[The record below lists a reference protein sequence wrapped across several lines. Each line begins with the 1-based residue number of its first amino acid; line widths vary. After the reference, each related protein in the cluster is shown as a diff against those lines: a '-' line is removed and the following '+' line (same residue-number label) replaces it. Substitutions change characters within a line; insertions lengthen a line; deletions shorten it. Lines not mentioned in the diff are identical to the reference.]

1 MKFASIIVG
10 IYFVI
15 MIIKGSI
22 DNTFYTLVVLAFV
35 LYGILKKKKTKRKYK
50 KIFSKKNNTTKL
62 KNNKVNETFNSYKI
76 DPKKFNQN
84 KYTNEPVNQTEQ
96 FSIEKKK
103 ISRLRQM
110 KALSASNVTDANKLF
125 YLQGTFMD
133 DYVDNYDINVPCNK
147 NNPVYNNLTIYQLR
161 SYFSW
166 RTLIRNKL
174 YKQTEQSYVFLYIYE
189 LLNKIGVKNEIDGLN
204 KIIDLWQNYRAFD
217 NSFDKYLSNWVKDY
231 YIINRINID
240 FNLIEEEFPIKN
252 NDNLENISEILIG
265 NYENKLE
272 FLDSISNYHILK
284 SKIME
289 HKYSFLINLV
299 IPEIFKNLDKYFS
312 ENNLSF
318 VNITFGEFKKKYWN
332 VYENAIYFNNKLES
346 DFVFKFKNLET
357 YYRKGNNYYKE
368 TFELSQYSKCI
379 VGYILKNIEI
389 TLRECLKFSKNLKLN
404 ISSLDELS
412 SNAELYSIVT
422 DKKFNMII
430 NNTIKKYLIEHKTEI
445 NNIITKEKKEEI
457 VIDANKFNEIR
468 KSSSR
473 IQEKLIVE
481 EENYLEKEEQIEIEI
496 INSSQDIFKN
506 LIDNLNTVE
515 LDFLKKIVNNEPRNN
530 LIDYSKQNNILFE
543 IMIENINKVA
553 LETIGD
559 NLIEDNSDEIII
571 YAEYIDS
578 LKEKL
583 YLLIK

>member
-50 KIFSKKNNTTKL
+50 KISSKKNNTTKL

-252 NDNLENISEILIG
+252 NDNLEDISEILIG

-318 VNITFGEFKKKYWN
+318 VNITFGKFKKKYWH

-389 TLRECLKFSKNLKLN
+389 TLRECLKFSKNLKVN

-412 SNAELYSIVT
+412 SNAELYSVVT

-583 YLLIK
+583 

>member
-50 KIFSKKNNTTKL
+50 KISSKKNNTTKL
-62 KNNKVNETFNSYKI
+62 KNNKVSQTFNSYKI
-76 DPKKFNQN
+76 DPQKFNQN
-84 KYTNEPVNQTEQ
+84 KYTNEPINQTEQ

-252 NDNLENISEILIG
+252 NDNLEDISEILIG

-312 ENNLSF
+312 ENNVSF

-368 TFELSQYSKCI
+368 MFELSQYSKCI

-481 EENYLEKEEQIEIEI
+481 EENYLEKEEQVEIEI

-506 LIDNLNTVE
+506 LVDNLNTVE

-583 YLLIK
+583 

>member
-22 DNTFYTLVVLAFV
+22 DNTVYTLVVLTIV
-35 LYGILKKKKTKRKYK
+35 LYSILKKRKTKRKYK
-50 KIFSKKNNTTKL
+50 KISSKKNNTTKL

-84 KYTNEPVNQTEQ
+84 KYTNEPINQTEQ

-110 KALSASNVTDANKLF
+110 KALSASNVTDTNKLF

-204 KIIDLWQNYRAFD
+204 KIIDLWQNYRVFD

-252 NDNLENISEILIG
+252 NDNLKDISEILIG

-312 ENNLSF
+312 ENNVSF

-389 TLRECLKFSKNLKLN
+389 TLRECLKFSKNLKVN

-412 SNAELYSIVT
+412 SNAELYSVVT

-481 EENYLEKEEQIEIEI
+481 EENYLEKEEQVEIEI

-506 LIDNLNTVE
+506 LIDNLNNIE
-515 LDFLKKIVNNEPRNN
+515 LDFLKKIINNEPRNN

-553 LETIGD
+553 LETIAD
-559 NLIEDNSDEIII
+559 NLIEDNSDEVII

-583 YLLIK
+583 

>member
-10 IYFVI
+10 IYFAI

-50 KIFSKKNNTTKL
+50 KISSKKNNTTKL

-76 DPKKFNQN
+76 DSKKFNQN

-110 KALSASNVTDANKLF
+110 KALSASNVTDTNKLF

-133 DYVDNYDINVPCNK
+133 DYVDNYVDNYDINVPCNK

-204 KIIDLWQNYRAFD
+204 KIIDLWQNYRVFD
-217 NSFDKYLSNWVKDY
+217 NGFDKYLSNWVKDY

-240 FNLIEEEFPIKN
+240 FNLIEEELPIKN
-252 NDNLENISEILIG
+252 NDNLKDISEILIG

-379 VGYILKNIEI
+379 IGYILKNIEI
-389 TLRECLKFSKNLKLN
+389 TLRECLKFSKNLKVN

-412 SNAELYSIVT
+412 SNAELYSVVT
-422 DKKFNMII
+422 AKKFNMII

-515 LDFLKKIVNNEPRNN
+515 LNFLKKIINNEPRNN

-553 LETIGD
+553 LETIAD

-571 YAEYIDS
+571 YAEYIDA

-583 YLLIK
+583 

>member
-1 MKFASIIVG
+1 MKFASIVVG

-35 LYGILKKKKTKRKYK
+35 LYSILKKRKTKRKYK
-50 KIFSKKNNTTKL
+50 KISSKKNNTTKL
-62 KNNKVNETFNSYKI
+62 KNNKVNQTFNSYKI

-110 KALSASNVTDANKLF
+110 KALSASNVTDTNKLF

-174 YKQTEQSYVFLYIYE
+174 YKQTEQSYVFIYIYE

-204 KIIDLWQNYRAFD
+204 KIIDLWQNYRVFD

-252 NDNLENISEILIG
+252 NDNLKDISEILIG

-357 YYRKGNNYYKE
+357 YYKKGSNYYKE

-389 TLRECLKFSKNLKLN
+389 TLRECLKFSKNLKVN
-404 ISSLDELS
+404 ISSLDELL
-412 SNAELYSIVT
+412 SNAELYSVVT

-481 EENYLEKEEQIEIEI
+481 EENYLEKEEQVEIEI
-496 INSSQDIFKN
+496 INSSQDIFNN
-506 LIDNLNTVE
+506 LVDNLNNIE
-515 LDFLKKIVNNEPRNN
+515 LDFLKKIINNEPRNN

-543 IMIENINKVA
+543 IIIENINKVA
-553 LETIGD
+553 LETIAD
-559 NLIEDNSDEIII
+559 NLIEDNSDEVII
-571 YAEYIDS
+571 YAEYIDA

-583 YLLIK
+583 

>member
-22 DNTFYTLVVLAFV
+22 DNTFYTLVVLTFV
-35 LYGILKKKKTKRKYK
+35 LYSIFKKKKTKRKYK

-76 DPKKFNQN
+76 DSKKFNQN

-110 KALSASNVTDANKLF
+110 KALSASNVTDTNKLF

-204 KIIDLWQNYRAFD
+204 KIIDLWQNYRVFD

-240 FNLIEEEFPIKN
+240 FNLIKEEFPIKN
-252 NDNLENISEILIG
+252 NDNLEDISEILIG

-272 FLDSISNYHILK
+272 FIDSISNYHILK

-318 VNITFGEFKKKYWN
+318 VNIIFGKFKKKYWN

-379 VGYILKNIEI
+379 LGYILKNIEI
-389 TLRECLKFSKNLKLN
+389 TLRECLKFSKNLKVN

-412 SNAELYSIVT
+412 SNAELYSVVT
-422 DKKFNMII
+422 DKKFNIII

-481 EENYLEKEEQIEIEI
+481 EETYLEKEEQIEVEI

-515 LDFLKKIVNNEPRNN
+515 LDFLKKIINNEPRNN

-553 LETIGD
+553 LETIAD
-559 NLIEDNSDEIII
+559 NLIEDNSDEVII
-571 YAEYIDS
+571 YAEYIDA
-578 LKEKL
+578 LREKL
-583 YLLIK
+583 

>member
-50 KIFSKKNNTTKL
+50 KISSKKNNTTKL

-110 KALSASNVTDANKLF
+110 KALSASNVTDTNKLF

-204 KIIDLWQNYRAFD
+204 KIIDLWQNYRVFD

-252 NDNLENISEILIG
+252 NDNLEDIGEILIG

-318 VNITFGEFKKKYWN
+318 VNITFGKFKKKYWH

-389 TLRECLKFSKNLKLN
+389 TLRECLKFSKNLKVN

-412 SNAELYSIVT
+412 SNAELYSVVT

-583 YLLIK
+583 

>member
-50 KIFSKKNNTTKL
+50 KISSKKNNTTKL
-62 KNNKVNETFNSYKI
+62 KNNKVNQTFNSYKI
-76 DPKKFNQN
+76 DPQKFNQN
-84 KYTNEPVNQTEQ
+84 KYTNEPINQTEQ

-110 KALSASNVTDANKLF
+110 KALSASNVTDTNKLF

-133 DYVDNYDINVPCNK
+133 DYVDNYEINVPCNK

-312 ENNLSF
+312 ENNVSF

-481 EENYLEKEEQIEIEI
+481 EENYLEKEEQVEIEI

-506 LIDNLNTVE
+506 LVDNLNNIE

-583 YLLIK
+583 

>member
-22 DNTFYTLVVLAFV
+22 DNTFYTLVVLTFV
-35 LYGILKKKKTKRKYK
+35 LYSILKKRKTKRKYK

-76 DPKKFNQN
+76 DSKKFNQN

-110 KALSASNVTDANKLF
+110 KALSASNVTDTNKLF

-204 KIIDLWQNYRAFD
+204 KIIDLWQNYRVFD
-217 NSFDKYLSNWVKDY
+217 NGFDKYLSNWVKDY

-252 NDNLENISEILIG
+252 NDNLEDISEILIG

-299 IPEIFKNLDKYFS
+299 IPKIFKNLDKYFS

-379 VGYILKNIEI
+379 IGYILKNIEI
-389 TLRECLKFSKNLKLN
+389 TLRECLKFFKNLKVN

-412 SNAELYSIVT
+412 SNAELYSVVI

-481 EENYLEKEEQIEIEI
+481 EETYLEKEEQVEIEI

-515 LDFLKKIVNNEPRNN
+515 LDFLKKIINNEPRNN

-553 LETIGD
+553 LETIAD
-559 NLIEDNSDEIII
+559 NLIEDNSDEVII
-571 YAEYIDS
+571 YAEYIDA
-578 LKEKL
+578 LREKL
-583 YLLIK
+583 

>member
-50 KIFSKKNNTTKL
+50 KISSKKNNTTKL

-110 KALSASNVTDANKLF
+110 KTLSASNVTDTNKLF

-204 KIIDLWQNYRAFD
+204 KIIDLWQNYRVFD

-252 NDNLENISEILIG
+252 NDNLEDISEILIG

-389 TLRECLKFSKNLKLN
+389 TLRECLKFSKNLKVN

-412 SNAELYSIVT
+412 SNAELYSVVT

-481 EENYLEKEEQIEIEI
+481 EETYLEKEEQIEVEI

-515 LDFLKKIVNNEPRNN
+515 LDFLKKIINNEPRNN

-571 YAEYIDS
+571 YAEYIDA

-583 YLLIK
+583 

>member
-50 KIFSKKNNTTKL
+50 KISSKKNNITKL
-62 KNNKVNETFNSYKI
+62 KNNKINETFNSYKI

-110 KALSASNVTDANKLF
+110 KALSASNVTDTNKLF

-174 YKQTEQSYVFLYIYE
+174 YKQTEKSYVFLYIYE

-204 KIIDLWQNYRAFD
+204 KIIDLWQNYRVFD

-252 NDNLENISEILIG
+252 NDNLKDISEILIG

-346 DFVFKFKNLET
+346 DFVFKFRNLET

-379 VGYILKNIEI
+379 VGCILKNIEI
-389 TLRECLKFSKNLKLN
+389 TLRECLKFSKNLKVN

-422 DKKFNMII
+422 NKKFNMII

-481 EENYLEKEEQIEIEI
+481 EENYLEKEEQIEVEI

-515 LDFLKKIVNNEPRNN
+515 
-530 LIDYSKQNNILFE
+530 
-543 IMIENINKVA
+543 
-553 LETIGD
+553 
-559 NLIEDNSDEIII
+559 
-571 YAEYIDS
+571 
-578 LKEKL
+578 
-583 YLLIK
+583 

>member
-22 DNTFYTLVVLAFV
+22 DNTFYTLVVLTFV
-35 LYGILKKKKTKRKYK
+35 LYSILKKRKTKRKYK

-76 DPKKFNQN
+76 DSKKFNQN

-110 KALSASNVTDANKLF
+110 KALSASNVTDTNKLF

-204 KIIDLWQNYRAFD
+204 KIIDLWQNYRVFD
-217 NSFDKYLSNWVKDY
+217 NGFDKYLSNWVKDY

-252 NDNLENISEILIG
+252 NDNLEDISEILIG

-299 IPEIFKNLDKYFS
+299 IPKIFKKLDKYFS

-379 VGYILKNIEI
+379 IGYILKNIEI
-389 TLRECLKFSKNLKLN
+389 TLRECLKFFKNLKVN

-412 SNAELYSIVT
+412 SNAELYSVVI

-481 EENYLEKEEQIEIEI
+481 EETYLEKEEQVEIEI

-515 LDFLKKIVNNEPRNN
+515 LDFLKKIINNEPRNN

-553 LETIGD
+553 LETIAD
-559 NLIEDNSDEIII
+559 NLIEDNSDEVII
-571 YAEYIDS
+571 YAEYIDA
-578 LKEKL
+578 LREKL
-583 YLLIK
+583 

>member
-50 KIFSKKNNTTKL
+50 KISSKKNNTTKL
-62 KNNKVNETFNSYKI
+62 KNNKVNQTFNSYKI
-76 DPKKFNQN
+76 DPQKFNQN
-84 KYTNEPVNQTEQ
+84 KYTNEPINQTEQ

-110 KALSASNVTDANKLF
+110 KALSASNVTDTNKLF

-204 KIIDLWQNYRAFD
+204 KIIDLWQNYRVFD
-217 NSFDKYLSNWVKDY
+217 NSFDKYLSKWVKDY

-252 NDNLENISEILIG
+252 NDNLEDISEILIG

-312 ENNLSF
+312 ENNVSF

-368 TFELSQYSKCI
+368 MFELSQYSKCI

-481 EENYLEKEEQIEIEI
+481 EENYLEKEEQVEIEI

-506 LIDNLNTVE
+506 LVDNLNTVE

-583 YLLIK
+583 

>member
-50 KIFSKKNNTTKL
+50 KISSKKNNTTKL

-110 KALSASNVTDANKLF
+110 KALSASNVTDTNKLF

-174 YKQTEQSYVFLYIYE
+174 YKQTEKSYVFLYIYE

-204 KIIDLWQNYRAFD
+204 KIIDLWQNYRVFD

-252 NDNLENISEILIG
+252 NDNLEDISEILIG

-299 IPEIFKNLDKYFS
+299 IPEIFKNFDKYFS
-312 ENNLSF
+312 ENNVSF

-583 YLLIK
+583 

>member
-50 KIFSKKNNTTKL
+50 KISSKKNNTTKL

-84 KYTNEPVNQTEQ
+84 KDTNEPVNQTEQ

-312 ENNLSF
+312 ENNVSF

-481 EENYLEKEEQIEIEI
+481 EENYLEKEEQVEIEI

-515 LDFLKKIVNNEPRNN
+515 LDFLKKIINNEPRNN

-583 YLLIK
+583 

>member
-1 MKFASIIVG
+1 
-10 IYFVI
+10 
-15 MIIKGSI
+15 
-22 DNTFYTLVVLAFV
+22 
-35 LYGILKKKKTKRKYK
+35 
-50 KIFSKKNNTTKL
+50 
-62 KNNKVNETFNSYKI
+62 
-76 DPKKFNQN
+76 
-84 KYTNEPVNQTEQ
+84 
-96 FSIEKKK
+96 
-103 ISRLRQM
+103 
-110 KALSASNVTDANKLF
+110 
-125 YLQGTFMD
+125 
-133 DYVDNYDINVPCNK
+133 
-147 NNPVYNNLTIYQLR
+147 
-161 SYFSW
+161 
-166 RTLIRNKL
+166 
-174 YKQTEQSYVFLYIYE
+174 
-189 LLNKIGVKNEIDGLN
+189 
-204 KIIDLWQNYRAFD
+204 
-217 NSFDKYLSNWVKDY
+217 
-231 YIINRINID
+231 
-240 FNLIEEEFPIKN
+240 
-252 NDNLENISEILIG
+252 
-265 NYENKLE
+265 
-272 FLDSISNYHILK
+272 
-284 SKIME
+284 ME

-318 VNITFGEFKKKYWN
+318 VNITFGKFKKKYWH

-389 TLRECLKFSKNLKLN
+389 TLRECLKFSKNLKVN

-412 SNAELYSIVT
+412 SNAELYSVVT

-583 YLLIK
+583 

>member
-50 KIFSKKNNTTKL
+50 KISSKKNNTTKL

-110 KALSASNVTDANKLF
+110 KTLSASNVTDTNKLF

-204 KIIDLWQNYRAFD
+204 KIIDLWQNYRVFD

-379 VGYILKNIEI
+379 IGYILKNIEI
-389 TLRECLKFSKNLKLN
+389 TLRECLKFSKNLKVN

-412 SNAELYSIVT
+412 SNAELYSVVT

-515 LDFLKKIVNNEPRNN
+515 LDFLKKIINNEPRNN

-553 LETIGD
+553 LETIAD

-571 YAEYIDS
+571 YAEYIDA
-578 LKEKL
+578 LREKL
-583 YLLIK
+583 

>member
-50 KIFSKKNNTTKL
+50 KISSKKNNTTKL

-204 KIIDLWQNYRAFD
+204 KIIDLWQNYRVFD
-217 NSFDKYLSNWVKDY
+217 NSFDKYLSKWVKDY

-252 NDNLENISEILIG
+252 NDNLEDISEILIG

-312 ENNLSF
+312 ENNVSF

-481 EENYLEKEEQIEIEI
+481 EENYLEKEEQVEIEI

-506 LIDNLNTVE
+506 LVDNLNNIE

-583 YLLIK
+583 

>member
-50 KIFSKKNNTTKL
+50 KISSKKNNTTKL
-62 KNNKVNETFNSYKI
+62 KNNKVNQTFNSYKI
-76 DPKKFNQN
+76 DPQKFNQN
-84 KYTNEPVNQTEQ
+84 KYTNEPINQTEQ

-110 KALSASNVTDANKLF
+110 KALSASNVTDTNKLF

-204 KIIDLWQNYRAFD
+204 KIIDLWQNYRVFD
-217 NSFDKYLSNWVKDY
+217 NSFDKYLSKWVKDY

-252 NDNLENISEILIG
+252 NDNLEDISEILIG

-312 ENNLSF
+312 ENNVSF

-481 EENYLEKEEQIEIEI
+481 EENYLEKEEQVEIEI

-583 YLLIK
+583 

>member
-22 DNTFYTLVVLAFV
+22 DNTFYTLVVLTFV
-35 LYGILKKKKTKRKYK
+35 LYSILKKRKTKRKYK

-76 DPKKFNQN
+76 DSKKFNQN

-110 KALSASNVTDANKLF
+110 KALSASNVTDTNKLF

-204 KIIDLWQNYRAFD
+204 KIIDLWQNYRVFD
-217 NSFDKYLSNWVKDY
+217 NGFDKYLSNWVKDY

-252 NDNLENISEILIG
+252 NDNLEDISEILIG

-318 VNITFGEFKKKYWN
+318 VNITFGKFKKKYWN

-379 VGYILKNIEI
+379 IGYILKNIEI
-389 TLRECLKFSKNLKLN
+389 TLRECLKFFKNLKVN

-412 SNAELYSIVT
+412 SNAELYSVVI

-481 EENYLEKEEQIEIEI
+481 EETYLEKEEQVEIEI

-515 LDFLKKIVNNEPRNN
+515 LDFLKKIINNEPRNN

-553 LETIGD
+553 LETIAD
-559 NLIEDNSDEIII
+559 NLIEDNSDEVII
-571 YAEYIDS
+571 YAEYIDA
-578 LKEKL
+578 LREKL
-583 YLLIK
+583 

>member
-50 KIFSKKNNTTKL
+50 KISSKKNNTTKL

-110 KALSASNVTDANKLF
+110 KALSASNVTDTNKLF

-204 KIIDLWQNYRAFD
+204 KIIDLWQNYRVFD

-252 NDNLENISEILIG
+252 NDNLEDISEILIG

-318 VNITFGEFKKKYWN
+318 VNITFGKFKKKYWH
-332 VYENAIYFNNKLES
+332 VYENAIYFNNKLEI

-389 TLRECLKFSKNLKLN
+389 TLRECLKFSKNLKVN

-412 SNAELYSIVT
+412 SNAELYSVVT

-583 YLLIK
+583 

>member
-35 LYGILKKKKTKRKYK
+35 LYSILKKRKTKRKYK
-50 KIFSKKNNTTKL
+50 KISSKKNNTTKL

-76 DPKKFNQN
+76 DLKKFNQN
-84 KYTNEPVNQTEQ
+84 EYKNEPVNQTEQ

-110 KALSASNVTDANKLF
+110 KALSASNVTDTNKLF

-174 YKQTEQSYVFLYIYE
+174 YKQTEKSYVFLYIYE

-204 KIIDLWQNYRAFD
+204 KIIDLWQNYRVFD

-252 NDNLENISEILIG
+252 NDNLKDISEILIG

-332 VYENAIYFNNKLES
+332 IYENAIYFNNKLES
-346 DFVFKFKNLET
+346 DFVFRFKNLET
-357 YYRKGNNYYKE
+357 YYRKGNNCYKE

-389 TLRECLKFSKNLKLN
+389 TLRECLKFSKNLKVN
-404 ISSLDELS
+404 ISSLNELS
-412 SNAELYSIVT
+412 SNAELYSVVT

-481 EENYLEKEEQIEIEI
+481 EEIYLEKEEQIEVEI

-515 LDFLKKIVNNEPRNN
+515 LDFLKKIINNEPRNN

-559 NLIEDNSDEIII
+559 NLIEDNSDEVII

-583 YLLIK
+583 

>member
-50 KIFSKKNNTTKL
+50 KISSKKNNTTKL

-84 KYTNEPVNQTEQ
+84 KDTNEPVNQTEQ

-312 ENNLSF
+312 ENNVSF

-481 EENYLEKEEQIEIEI
+481 EENYLEKEEQVEIEI

-506 LIDNLNTVE
+506 LVDNLNNIE

-583 YLLIK
+583 

>member
-22 DNTFYTLVVLAFV
+22 DNTFYTLVVLTFV
-35 LYGILKKKKTKRKYK
+35 LYSIFKKKKTKRKYK

-76 DPKKFNQN
+76 DSKKFNQN

-110 KALSASNVTDANKLF
+110 KALSASNVTDTNKLF

-204 KIIDLWQNYRAFD
+204 KIIDLWQNYRVFD

-252 NDNLENISEILIG
+252 NDNLEDISEILIG

-379 VGYILKNIEI
+379 IGYILKNIEI
-389 TLRECLKFSKNLKLN
+389 TLRECLKFSKNLKVN

-412 SNAELYSIVT
+412 SNAELYSVVT

-481 EENYLEKEEQIEIEI
+481 EETYLEKEEQIEVEI

-515 LDFLKKIVNNEPRNN
+515 LDFLKKIINNEPRNN

-553 LETIGD
+553 LETIAD
-559 NLIEDNSDEIII
+559 NLIEDNSDEVII
-571 YAEYIDS
+571 YAEYIDA
-578 LKEKL
+578 LREKL
-583 YLLIK
+583 

>member
-110 KALSASNVTDANKLF
+110 KALSASNVTDTNKLF

-204 KIIDLWQNYRAFD
+204 KIIDLWQNYRVFD

-252 NDNLENISEILIG
+252 NDNLEDISEILIG

-318 VNITFGEFKKKYWN
+318 VNITFGKFKKKYWH

-389 TLRECLKFSKNLKLN
+389 TLRECLKFSKNLKVN

-412 SNAELYSIVT
+412 SNAELYSVVT

-583 YLLIK
+583 

>member
-50 KIFSKKNNTTKL
+50 KISSKKNNTTKL
-62 KNNKVNETFNSYKI
+62 KNNKVNQTFNSYKI

-110 KALSASNVTDANKLF
+110 KALSASNVTDTNKLF

-204 KIIDLWQNYRAFD
+204 KIIDLWQNYRVFD
-217 NSFDKYLSNWVKDY
+217 NSFDKYLSKWVKDY

-252 NDNLENISEILIG
+252 NDNLEDISEILIG

-481 EENYLEKEEQIEIEI
+481 EENYLEKEEQVEIEI

-506 LIDNLNTVE
+506 LVDNLNNIE

-583 YLLIK
+583 

>member
-50 KIFSKKNNTTKL
+50 KISSKKNNTTKL

-110 KALSASNVTDANKLF
+110 KALSASNVTDTNKLF

-204 KIIDLWQNYRAFD
+204 KIIDLWQNYRVFD

-252 NDNLENISEILIG
+252 NDNLEDISEILIG

-318 VNITFGEFKKKYWN
+318 VNITFGKFKKKYWH

-389 TLRECLKFSKNLKLN
+389 TLRECLRFSKNLKLN

-481 EENYLEKEEQIEIEI
+481 EENYLEKEEQVEIEI

-506 LIDNLNTVE
+506 LVDNLNNIE
-515 LDFLKKIVNNEPRNN
+515 LDFLKKIINNEPRNN

-583 YLLIK
+583 

>member
-50 KIFSKKNNTTKL
+50 KISSKKNNTTKL
-62 KNNKVNETFNSYKI
+62 KNNKVNQTFNSYKI
-76 DPKKFNQN
+76 DPQKFNQN

-110 KALSASNVTDANKLF
+110 KALSASNVTDSNKLF

-299 IPEIFKNLDKYFS
+299 IPKIFKNLDKYFS
-312 ENNLSF
+312 ENNVSF

-481 EENYLEKEEQIEIEI
+481 EENYLEKEEQVEIEI

-506 LIDNLNTVE
+506 LVDNLNNIE

-583 YLLIK
+583 

>member
-10 IYFVI
+10 IYFAI

-50 KIFSKKNNTTKL
+50 KISSKKNNTTKL

-110 KALSASNVTDANKLF
+110 KALSASNVTDTNKLF

-204 KIIDLWQNYRAFD
+204 KIIDLWQNYRVFD
-217 NSFDKYLSNWVKDY
+217 NSFDKYLSNWLKDY

-252 NDNLENISEILIG
+252 NDNLEDISEILIG

-312 ENNLSF
+312 ENNVSF
-318 VNITFGEFKKKYWN
+318 VNITFGKFKKKYWN

-379 VGYILKNIEI
+379 IGYILKNIEI
-389 TLRECLKFSKNLKLN
+389 TLRECLKFSKNLKVN

-412 SNAELYSIVT
+412 SNAELYSVVT
-422 DKKFNMII
+422 AKKFNMII

-481 EENYLEKEEQIEIEI
+481 EENYLEKEEQVEIEI

-506 LIDNLNTVE
+506 LIDNLNNVE
-515 LDFLKKIVNNEPRNN
+515 LDFLKKIINNEPRNN

-553 LETIGD
+553 LETIAD
-559 NLIEDNSDEIII
+559 NLIEDNSDEVII
-571 YAEYIDS
+571 YAEYIDA

-583 YLLIK
+583 

>member
-50 KIFSKKNNTTKL
+50 KISSKKNNTTKL

-76 DPKKFNQN
+76 DPKKFNQI

-110 KALSASNVTDANKLF
+110 KALSASNVTDTNKLF

-174 YKQTEQSYVFLYIYE
+174 YKQTEKSYVFLYIYE

-204 KIIDLWQNYRAFD
+204 KIIDLWQNYRVFD

-252 NDNLENISEILIG
+252 NDNLEDISEILIG

-318 VNITFGEFKKKYWN
+318 VNITFGKFKKKYWH

-389 TLRECLKFSKNLKLN
+389 TLRECLKFSKNLKVN

-412 SNAELYSIVT
+412 SNAELYSVVT

-583 YLLIK
+583 